1 MARLPGGIRV
11 LGGGFLKGGDRQ
23 RAEFPPGWPERLRDL
38 YRRGNRN
45 LVERYELPLR
55 EHDYAVLRAIKASCR
70 VRVACMAGAPPF
82 QVADSAVPPHPSPP
96 SPLRTGPLCPARAAR
111 PPLST
116 AQRT

>member
-1 MARLPGGIRV
+1 MEFRRVLFRSNRHTHGQETTRYVHYDRFRKRSPAAGRIMARLPGGIRV

-55 EHDYAVLRAIKASCR
+55 EHDRSEEHTSELQSLMRTPYAVFC
-70 VRVACMAGAPPF
+70 
-82 QVADSAVPPHPSPP
+82 
-96 SPLRTGPLCPARAAR
+96 
-111 PPLST
+111 
-116 AQRT
+116 